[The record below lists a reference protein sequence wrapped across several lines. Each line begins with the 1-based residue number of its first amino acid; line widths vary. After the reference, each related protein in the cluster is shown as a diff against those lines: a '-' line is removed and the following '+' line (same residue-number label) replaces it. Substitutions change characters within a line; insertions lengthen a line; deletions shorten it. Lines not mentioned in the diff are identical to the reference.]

1 MWLTMRSGLNR
12 EEQRKDKKQ
21 KGNERGQSRLSH
33 WDEEEEKRRRSVKIG
48 SGPRQL
54 GESLAWACPA
64 SRLRQARGSTV
75 AGRTPRC
82 ELLII

>member
-33 WDEEEEKRRRSVKIG
+33 WDEEEEKEKKIG
-48 SGPRQL
+48 QDRFRPQ
-54 GESLAWACPA
+54 A
-64 SRLRQARGSTV
+64 ARGIARMGMPSQPVASSARKHCGWENST
-75 AGRTPRC
+75 
-82 ELLII
+82 L